1 MTTNAIAVRPKQ
13 PMNPLRI
20 VASALF
26 LVYGVGSL
34 IYLISRGIIDNYIY
48 SFSNIGD
55 TFTYGVSSGLV
66 TLHILLLLPVSL
78 IGAFASAVLGL
89 VSKRAVLQPLI
100 GAAVFILF
108 YVFSWIL
115 QLISIALGEWSRIY
129 FFPGYGEDFLVWLTT
144 GLLLVA
150 ILLSGLA
157 WLISK
162 NSKAPLNATSVPYD
176 VTTAPASPLTPA
188 NPSGS
193 YNNLPM
199 FALIGAFVV
208 PLAGIILG
216 HLSLSYMKK
225 GQLSEQ
231 NKGMATA
238 GLILGYVFVGLGFL
252 VGLILFIVLIVSA
265 ASGF

>member
-1 MTTNAIAVRPKQ
+1 MTDLTAPAITPRRI
-13 PMNPLRI
+13 NPLSI

-26 LVYGVGSL
+26 LVYGVGSV
-34 IYLISRGIIDNYIY
+34 IYLISGGILEHYIY

-55 TFTYGVSSGLV
+55 TFIYGVSSGLV
-66 TLHILLLLPVSL
+66 NLHFLLLLPISL
-78 IGAFASAVLGL
+78 LGAFASAVLGL
-89 VSKRAVLQPLI
+89 VSKRVVLQPLI

-108 YVFSWIL
+108 YVLSWIL
-115 QLISIALGEWSRIY
+115 QSISIALGEWSRIF

-157 WLISK
+157 WLTSK
-162 NSKAPLNATSVPYD
+162 NSKAPMKPISVTNG
-176 VTTAPASPLTPA
+176 VATAPAAPLTPA

-193 YNNLPM
+193 YTSLPM
-199 FALIGAFVV
+199 FALIGAFVF

-231 NKGMATA
+231 NKGMAKA

-252 VGLILFIVLIVSA
+252 TGLILVIVLIVSA
-265 ASGF
+265 STGF